1 MNAGSGNLHV
11 SIWVDD
17 REARMCGVATRL
29 AEMQGVTVGAKRIQ
43 TGDYLIEEKAVL
55 ERKRV
60 PDFLKSLAEGRLFR
74 QASRLAASPL
84 RPFLILEGAS
94 REWRQAGISREGIQ
108 GALVAL
114 AIGFGIPVL
123 RSLDEAETARL
134 ILYTARQL
142 QATSSTAL
150 RRPSRI
156 IRGKLARQ
164 IYILTG
170 IPKVGAARA
179 KRLLDHFKTIEGV
192 MAASPESLAEV
203 DGIGMQTAQQIHWAV
218 HECTT
223 PYKN

>member
-1 MNAGSGNLHV
+1 MRAGSGAFPI

-17 REARMCGVATRL
+17 REARVCGIAARL
-29 AEMQGVTVGAKRIQ
+29 AEMPGVTVAVKRIQ
-43 TGDYLIEEKAVL
+43 TGDYLIEGKAVI

-60 PDFLKSLAEGRLFR
+60 SDFLKSLAEGRLFS
-74 QASRLAASPL
+74 QACRLAASPL
-84 RPFLILEGAS
+84 RSFLILEGAS
-94 REWRQAGISREGIQ
+94 HEWRRAGVSREGIQ

-114 AIGFGIPVL
+114 AVGFGIPVL
-123 RSLDEAETARL
+123 RSQDEAETIRL
-134 ILYTARQL
+134 ILYTARQF
-142 QATSSTAL
+142 QGMSKTVI

-170 IPKVGAARA
+170 IPKVGPARA

-203 DGIGMQTAQQIHWAV
+203 DGIGTQTAQQIHWAV
-218 HECTT
+218 HERIT
-223 PYKN
+223 PYLA